1 MKPVEIKRATLR
13 DVCFVAAHMRA
24 EDRRE
29 ALCQFAPGTT
39 MLELAASSHGGSG
52 LVYCAWYRG
61 SPVAAFGAAPA
72 SHAGTVWSA
81 WLFGTNKLARAIP
94 EIGRFG
100 LDTLSARLIEEGV
113 RRVEVRSIEGH
124 DIAHAWLPVSA
135 PAARPGCMTTAAA
148 AKPSPCGHGPSKTGV
163 RHDVHES
170 KDPESSPAA

>member
-1 MKPVEIKRATLR
+1 MKPVEIRRAALR

-29 ALCQFAPGTT
+29 ALCQFTPDTS

-81 WLFGTNKLARAIP
+81 WLFGTRRLARAVP

-100 LDTLSARLIEEGV
+100 RETLSARLIEKGV

-124 DIAHAWLPVSA
+124 DIAHAWL
-135 PAARPGCMTTAAA
+135 ARLGARREARM
-148 AKPSPCGHGPSKTGV
+148 
-163 RHDVHES
+163 HDYGRDGETFTLWS
-170 KDPESSPAA
+170 WTLKDWSSTRCA